1 MKILKFSSFL
11 LVALLVFTSC
21 GSKKKSA
28 TTGWDYNN
36 SEWGGFEVSSQ
47 DEQPTN
53 PGLVFIEGGSFTMG
67 YVTDDSRFQWNN
79 TAHTVTVS
87 SFYLDETEVSNVS
100 YREFTYWM
108 QRAYGEEYPERVK
121 DIYPDTNC
129 WRDKLAWRESFVD
142 HYFTSPVYDQYP
154 VVGVSWEQAN
164 KYCAWRT
171 DRVNEKIL
179 VDRGIIV
186 LDQTDLR
193 GETAFQTDVYLAG
206 QFRGESGKNELT
218 NLDPAAGGE
227 PRQARREDGI
237 LQPSYRLPTEA
248 EWEFAALG
256 QIGSTVDERIIE
268 HKTYPWAGHSLRS
281 ANKAYYGQFLANFK
295 RSRGDAMG
303 VAGNLNDA
311 WDYTAPVKWYFP
323 NDYGLYHMAG
333 NVSEWCMDVF
343 RKDVDPVGGEDV
355 DPFRG
360 NVYKAPV
367 YIDDEIAI
375 NDTTGSIEYQN
386 EDVDMNRRNY
396 RQANNI
402 NYLDGDYASNI
413 YDYDGQSA
421 ITEWVSTGGD
431 DEEEEAEDEEE
442 GGSTLDNPDSVTNM
456 MYHRKAARQSDVTSL
471 TDNHVRVIKGGSWKD
486 RSYWMQA
493 GTRRFYDQEKST
505 SWIGFRC
512 AMDRLG
518 PRASEG
524 RR

>member
-21 GSKKKSA
+21 GSKKKSS
-28 TTGWDYNN
+28 TTGWYYNDP
-36 SEWGGFEVSSQ
+36 EWGGFEVSSHN
-47 DEQPTN
+47 EQPTN
-53 PGLVFIEGGSFTMG
+53 PGLVFIEGGAFTMG

-87 SFYLDETEVSNVS
+87 SFYMDETEVSNVS
-100 YREFTYWM
+100 YRQFTYWM

-142 HYFTSPVYDQYP
+142 YYFQSPVYDEYP

-179 VDRGIIV
+179 VDMGLIV

-248 EWEFAALG
+248 EWEFAALAM
-256 QIGSTVDERIIE
+256 IGSTYDERVIE

-281 ANKAYYGQFLANFK
+281 ANKSYYGQFLANFK

-303 VAGNLNDA
+303 VAGNLNDG

-323 NDYGLYHMAG
+323 NDYGLYQMAG
-333 NVSEWCMDVF
+333 NVSEWCMDVY
-343 RKDVDPVGGEDV
+343 RKDVNPVGGEDL

-360 NVYKAPV
+360 NVYQEVVMEDGEVAR
-367 YIDDEIAI
+367 DEE
-375 NDTTGSIEYQN
+375 TGDIKYKNIEEQH
-386 EDVDMNRRNY
+386 NRRNY
-396 RQANNI
+396 RQADNV

-413 YDYDGQSA
+413 YDYDNNKA
-421 ITEWVSTGGD
+421 IDQWIS
-431 DEEEEAEDEEE
+431 DEEEDEESTEDEE
-442 GGSTLDNPDSVTNM
+442 SVDMNDQDAVSNL
-456 MYHRKAARQSDVTSL
+456 MYRRNTESKADVTSL
-471 TDNHVRVIKGGSWKD
+471 ISNKVRVVKGGSWTD
-486 RSYWMQA
+486 RPYWMQA
-493 GTRRFYDQEKST
+493 GTRRFYDQDKST
-505 SWIGFRC
+505 AWIGFRC
-512 AMDRLG
+512 AMNRIG
-518 PRASEG
+518 ASTEE
-524 RR
+524 